1 MPQHIASLDR
11 QVRRMLT
18 RKVWRW
24 RPLLFERQ
32 QLAGQSITAASRI
45 RLATR
50 IPDSTDTASLSAETE
65 TRLARRDASS
75 VAAGETSRWLSLLPG
90 DVQSRSTESDRSGL
104 WLGLCGSG
112 RLRLVRCRPVEACR
126 SVEPR
131 CEPEGTGGERR
142 CRELAFGVR
151 EGSRSAVDSAGE
163 TGRPVGPEPVRLDLP
178 CAW

>member
-50 IPDSTDTASLSAETE
+50 IPDSTDTASLSAE
-65 TRLARRDASS
+65 A
-75 VAAGETSRWLSLLPG
+75 VA
-90 DVQSRSTESDRSGL
+90 QSREKVTGPVTVERISPHRGESNHLTYLELDGWEYWTMGAPVRDTTVITARSSHMRAAT
-104 WLGLCGSG
+104 W
-112 RLRLVRCRPVEACR
+112 
-126 SVEPR
+126 
-131 CEPEGTGGERR
+131 
-142 CRELAFGVR
+142 RELA
-151 EGSRSAVDSAGE
+151 GSR
-163 TGRPVGPEPVRLDLP
+163 
-178 CAW
+178 